1 MSRKH
6 KNPNTTIHRNDSFVA
21 VDDYD
26 TRMYILPYLIDEES
40 RNEIIAE
47 HAANPL
53 YSGTKPGEPAPM
65 YSNAL
70 VRLIDKLRTTP
81 QKDKLTIVETKRW
94 EEYTLGLL
102 PGNRG
107 GKIRLTDESYP
118 TRSEA
123 EHAIFLKRLKVLL
136 SQYGIDM

>member
-1 MSRKH
+1 
-6 KNPNTTIHRNDSFVA
+6 
-21 VDDYD
+21 
-26 TRMYILPYLIDEES
+26 
-40 RNEIIAE
+40 
-47 HAANPL
+47 
-53 YSGTKPGEPAPM
+53 M

-118 TRSEA
+118 TRSDA
-123 EHAIFLKRLKVLL
+123 EHAIFLKRLKILL